1 MKSST
6 KLILTILHVIAWIIF
21 LGLCVKTGAIL
32 YSFFVSL
39 AMTPEG
45 AKNLYMELN
54 LSALY
59 HYDRVYYIII
69 VSTIIVLSALKALL
83 FYFVVKI
90 FLKINFVKPFSEDV
104 SRFISLIGYVALGIG
119 VLTEIISKNCD
130 WLAKQ
135 GVSFPD
141 MRSVLGGA
149 DEFLLLGAVIFMIS
163 QVFKRGIEIQTENE
177 LTV

>member
-119 VLTEIISKNCD
+119 VLTDII
-130 WLAKQ
+130 
-135 GVSFPD
+135 
-141 MRSVLGGA
+141 
-149 DEFLLLGAVIFMIS
+149 
-163 QVFKRGIEIQTENE
+163 
-177 LTV
+177 